1 MRGNL
6 KKLKRNNPQRNQ
18 FIVLNMFEV
27 SEIMSLTL
35 VRPCMVNLPAQNHMD
50 NLILKYII

>member
-1 MRGNL
+1 ML
-6 KKLKRNNPQRNQ
+6 FFQYTVKS
-18 FIVLNMFEV
+18 V
-27 SEIMSLTL
+27 LTL